1 MFTGLKERAKAYS
14 SFKPNLL
21 RYTKAMAGKACH
33 GFGSTTQVGL
43 TQGVRRH
50 NQASMDSTLLTGIIG
65 AIATIGAVVLG
76 WYLQRPKTESPK
88 APSPVSPEE
97 DASKAYARRYLE
109 YPSHYRFIK
118 ALDRKSTRLNSSH

>member
-65 AIATIGAVVLG
+65 PIATIRALVLA

-97 DASKAYARRYLE
+97 DASKTYARRSHK
-109 YPSHYRFIK
+109 YPNNNLLIK
-118 ALDRKSTRLNSSH
+118 

>member
-76 WYLQRPKTESPK
+76 WYLHRPKTERS
-88 APSPVSPEE
+88 EE
-97 DASKAYARRYLE
+97 HTSELQSLMR
-109 YPSHYRFIK
+109 
-118 ALDRKSTRLNSSH
+118 NSSAALCLKKKTKTAYNKVHIYIR